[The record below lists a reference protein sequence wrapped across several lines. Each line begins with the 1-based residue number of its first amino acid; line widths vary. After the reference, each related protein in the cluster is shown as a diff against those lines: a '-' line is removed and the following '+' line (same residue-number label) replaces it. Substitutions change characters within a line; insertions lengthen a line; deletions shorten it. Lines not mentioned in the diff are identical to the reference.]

1 MATRGTPPKPPGS
14 PLHLPRARIEP
25 KRATRG
31 VAEDA
36 AIAPVADAEPIDRVD
51 RGAPKDRREKQSE
64 TLNPRDRI
72 GDESLDSAALGDLSV
87 LLAAEHLMLR
97 LAKGRGKKPRAEL
110 LAEVGDLL
118 LGHPRPEHVKKIL
131 AVMAEL
137 RIVDIYPLEV
147 LAYVLEREPRLLDD
161 CRFDALIKNKRLLQ
175 SFVFEVEAPIRLEI
189 PLSAKV
195 RAMALEG
202 GGTPG
207 YHLYPGGLAEYF
219 VELGEE
225 GRWTLLLRAEIHRA
239 SVLDRVVLQVRDTP
253 GSP

>member
-14 PLHLPRARIEP
+14 PILLPRARLEP
-25 KRATRG
+25 KRPAKG
-31 VAEDA
+31 VSEP
-36 AIAPVADAEPIDRVD
+36 AIGQTPEAEPIDRVD
-51 RGAPKDRREKQSE
+51 RGAPRDRREKPGE
-64 TLNPRDRI
+64 NLNPRERI
-72 GDESLDSAALGDLSV
+72 GDETLDAASLGDLSV
-87 LLAAEHLMLR
+87 LLAAEHLMLL
-97 LAKGRGKKPRAEL
+97 LAKGRGKKPRAAL

-118 LGHPRPEHVKKIL
+118 LGHPRPEQVKKIL
-131 AVMAEL
+131 AAMAEL

-147 LAYVLEREPRLLDD
+147 LAYVLEREPRLLED
-161 CRFDALIKNKRLLQ
+161 CRFDSLIKNKRLLQ
-175 SFVFEVEAPIRLEI
+175 AFVFEVEAPIRIEL

-219 VELGEE
+219 IELGDE
-225 GRWTLLLRAEIHRA
+225 GSWTLLLRAEIHRA